1 MLDDPVSLRPVCPD
15 DEPFLFD
22 LYASTRRD
30 DLGTAGLEAAM
41 LASLLK
47 MQFAGQQSTYRARF
61 PDADHHL
68 VLYDGHPVGR
78 LYVDRSG
85 PEIVLV
91 DVTLHPT
98 MRGRGLGRRLL
109 RALLD
114 EAAEAGKAVCLSVAL
129 GNPARRLYARLGFES
144 RGHDGVY
151 ERMVWSLP
159 EK

>member
-1 MLDDPVSLRPVCPD
+1 MLDGSVSLRPVRPD

-30 DLGTAGLEAAM
+30 ELAAAGLEEAM
-41 LASLLK
+41 LTSLIK
-47 MQFAGQQSTYRARF
+47 TQFAGQQSTYRARF

-68 VLYDGHPVGR
+68 ILYDEQPVGR

-91 DVTLHPT
+91 DVTLQPA

-109 RALLD
+109 RAVLD
-114 EAAEAGKAVCLSVAL
+114 EAAVIGKPVRLSVAL

-144 RGHDGVY
+144 QGDDGVY
-151 ERMVWSLP
+151 EQMVWSLP